1 MEDHEVVRRVKKGE
15 TDLYE
20 ILVRRYEKKLCA
32 LAWRMLHNRADVEDA
47 VQEAFMKAYRS
58 LARFRGD
65 AQFSTWIYRITVNL
79 ILNRLRKSSKM
90 KEIELDTDRIEDS
103 SNPRVSARNREL
115 RLATARAIADLPPRQ
130 RAIFHMR
137 YEEERPHAEIAQV
150 LGLSEGAVKS
160 SYHHA
165 VLKLRESLKEFV
177 E

>member
-1 MEDHEVVRRVKKGE
+1 MEDHEIVRRVKKGE
-15 TDLYE
+15 TELYE

-32 LAWRMLHNRADVEDA
+32 LGWRMLHNRADVEDA

-58 LARFRGD
+58 LSRFRGD

-79 ILNRLRKSSKM
+79 ILNRIRKYSKM
-90 KEIELDTDRIEDS
+90 KEIDLDTDKIQGAD
-103 SNPRVSARNREL
+103 NPRASARRSEL
-115 RLATARAIADLPPRQ
+115 KLATARAIAELPPRQ

-137 YEEERPHAEIAQV
+137 YEEGRPHAEIARV

-165 VLKLRESLKEFV
+165 VFKLRESLREFV